1 MSASLNDVLMNVS
14 LSGSSL
20 NGVYHL
26 VVGVVNDV
34 VNGVVSDGVCC
45 LMIDVDLTYLFYI
58 IEYEK
63 KIKRTENFQIIK
75 KMNELKNNLKSFIE
89 LNSKISSI
97 ENNLSSLKE
106 QRTSLEDNILTILE
120 NNNLT
125 DKDIRIGDLKFQYHI
140 TEKKDTFTQQFIKN
154 NLISFFKEVQNQTTD
169 NATKNANY
177 IFEYLLNKRTS
188 KRNKDL
194 KMTKINKTN

>member
-1 MSASLNDVLMNVS
+1 MNASLSDSSLND
-14 LSGSSL
+14 
-20 NGVYHL
+20 VYHL
-26 VVGVVNDV
+26 VVGVVNYVVSGV
-34 VNGVVSDGVCC
+34 VNDGVFGFV
-45 LMIDVDLTYLFYI
+45 IGFDLTYLFYI

-63 KIKRTENFQIIK
+63 KFKRTENFQIIK
-75 KMNELKNNLKSFIE
+75 KMNDLKNNLKSFIE

-106 QRTSLEDNILTILE
+106 QRTSLENDILTILE
-120 NNNLT
+120 HNNLT
-125 DKDIRIGDLKFQYHI
+125 DKDIRVGDMKFQYHI

-154 NLISFFKEVQNQTTD
+154 NLILFFKEVQNQTTD

-188 KRNKDL
+188 KKNKDL
-194 KMTKINKTN
+194 KVTKINKN